1 MTARTHRPMKPFIIA
16 LSTAILATSCVT
28 QSSDISNGAFTLQ
41 VLHTADADSNGRLAL
56 ENVGRFSALV
66 QAFTAEFPNNTVLLS
81 SGDNYIPGPRFNAAG
96 ESEFASALGEPGAGR
111 LDIALLN
118 AMAFE
123 ASAVGNH
130 ELDAGTAREPG
141 SGGFASVFAPSN
153 AWPGAQFPY
162 LSANLDFS
170 TDSALADLITADEQL
185 AIDGRGRLAGTAL
198 IERDGH
204 TIGIIGA
211 TTPTL
216 PVITNEGGI
225 TVKPAISRADFDV
238 AALAAELQPSVDRL
252 RALNVDKIIM
262 LAHMQE
268 IEVEVQLAQ
277 LLDGVDIIIAGGSNT
292 RLIDATDRLYPG
304 DQPQGEYPTLFSSP
318 SGEPVLLINIDGDYK
333 YLGRLVVSFDTAGKI
348 DMAALDPDINGAY
361 ATDAASFEA
370 FGAPPSNPD
379 VDALVDIAQTTLK
392 RIDAPVGLTRVFLEG
407 DRDPGVRTE
416 ETNLGNLTA
425 DANLIAARG
434 YDSSVA
440 VSLKNGGGIRANIGS
455 RIVPPGGT
463 EAVPMPPTDGIIG
476 ALAIQ
481 TTLRF
486 NNDLSLLTVTGANL
500 RQLLEHGVAAVPS
513 VSGRFPQ
520 VSGVEFSYDARRP
533 AGSRIVNATV
543 TGADTPIP
551 LVVDGNT
558 QNADKTFRLV
568 TLNVLADGGDGY
580 PFPQDESAERIELPT
595 VLSDPGAM
603 QFAVPGSEQ
612 DALAEFLAAN
622 YPVDGEKMFEAAD
635 TPAAQD
641 SRIVRLD
648 IR

>member
-1 MTARTHRPMKPFIIA
+1 MTARTQRPMKHFTIGVCTIA
-16 LSTAILATSCVT
+16 LAVSCVSQT
-28 QSSDISNGAFTLQ
+28 PDTSDKAFTLQ
-41 VLHTADADSNGRLAL
+41 ILHTADADSNGRLAL
-56 ENVGRFSALV
+56 ENVGRFSGLV
-66 QAFTAEFPNNTVLLS
+66 RAFTAEYPDTTLLLS

-96 ESEFASALGEPGAGR
+96 ETEFSETLGEPSAGR

-118 AMAFE
+118 AMQFQ

-130 ELDAGTAREPG
+130 ELDAGTGREVG
-141 SGGFASVFAPSN
+141 SGGFASIFAPSN
-153 AWPGAQFPY
+153 AWPGARFPY

-170 TDSALADLITADEQL
+170 TDSALADLITPDDRPAT
-185 AIDGRGRLAGTAL
+185 DGWGQLAGTAL
-198 IERDGH
+198 IERRGH

-225 TVKPAISRADFDV
+225 TVKPAIARADFDV
-238 AALAAELQPSVDRL
+238 KALATELQPSVDRL

-268 IEVEVQLAQ
+268 IEVEVQLAR
-277 LLDGVDIIIAGGSNT
+277 LLDGVDIIIAGGSNA

-304 DQPQGEYPTLFSSP
+304 DEPQGDYPALFSSA

-333 YLGRLVVSFDTAGKI
+333 YLGRLVVTFDASGKI
-348 DMAALDPDINGAY
+348 DLEALDSDINGAY
-361 ATDAASFEA
+361 ATDPESFEA
-370 FGAPPSNPD
+370 FGAPPTNPA
-379 VDALVDIAQTTLK
+379 VDALVDIAQATLK

-425 DANLIAARG
+425 DANLIAARK
-434 YDSSVA
+434 YDPSVA
-440 VSLKNGGGIRANIGS
+440 VSIKNGGGIRANIGS

-463 EAVPMPPTDGIIG
+463 QTVPMPSTDGVIG

-486 NNDLSLLTVTGANL
+486 NNDLSLVTVTGENL
-500 RQLLEHGVAAVPS
+500 RQLLEHGVAAVPR
-513 VSGRFPQ
+513 VTGRFPQ
-520 VSGVEFSYDARRP
+520 VSGVEFSYDARLP
-533 AGSRIVNATV
+533 AGSRIVDATV
-543 TGADTPIP
+543 TGTGQPIP
-551 LVVDGNT
+551 LAVDGET
-558 QNADKTFRLV
+558 QNAGMMFRLV

-580 PFPQDESAERIELPT
+580 PFPKDASAERVELPT
-595 VLSDPGAM
+595 VLTDPGAM

-622 YPVDGEKMFEAAD
+622 YPVGGERMFEAAD
-635 TPAAQD
+635 TPATQD

-648 IR
+648 IQ